1 MDYSKMIEMDNVTI
15 EDCLYLLEKKNKRT
29 VINDGR
35 IVNFI
40 EESE

>member
-15 EDCLYLLEKKNKRT
+15 EDCIDLFEKNKRT

-40 EESE
+40 EEGE

>member
-15 EDCLYLLEKKNKRT
+15 EDCLDLLEKKNKRT

-40 EESE
+40 EEGE

>member
-15 EDCLYLLEKKNKRT
+15 KDCLDLLEKKNKRT
-29 VINDGR
+29 IINDSR

-40 EESE
+40 EEGE

>member
-15 EDCLYLLEKKNKRT
+15 KDCLDLLEKKNKRT
-29 VINDGR
+29 IINDGR

-40 EESE
+40 EEGE